1 MAKKKVY
8 DEDFKK
14 MIVEL
19 YENKKP
25 VAEIKREYGV
35 AEATLYRWIKEYGK
49 IKTSNNE
56 TTTNHELK
64 RLKKELAQ
72 AKEEN
77 EILKKEEVNLH
88 EYETFEEARLAIFEF
103 IEGWYNRKR
112 IHSSIDY
119 KAPIEIENEVA

>member
-1 MAKKKVY
+1 MEKKKVY

-25 VAEIKREYGV
+25 VAEIKREYGL

-49 IKTSNNE
+49 IKTTNNE
-56 TTTNHELK
+56 TTTNHEIK

-77 EILKKEEVNLH
+77 EILKKA
-88 EYETFEEARLAIFEF
+88 FAI
-103 IEGWYNRKR
+103 YTQK
-112 IHSSIDY
+112 
-119 KAPIEIENEVA
+119 

>member
-25 VAEIKREYGV
+25 VVEIKREYGV
-35 AEATLYRWIKEYGK
+35 AEASLYRWIKEYGK
-49 IKTSNNE
+49 IKVENNQI
-56 TTTNHELK
+56 TTNHEIK

-77 EILKKEEVNLH
+77 EILKKAV
-88 EYETFEEARLAIFEF
+88 AIFTQ
-103 IEGWYNRKR
+103 K
-112 IHSSIDY
+112 
-119 KAPIEIENEVA
+119 

>member
-1 MAKKKVY
+1 MAKKKSY

-25 VAEIKREYGV
+25 VVEIKGEYGI
-35 AEATLYRWIKEYGK
+35 AEATLYRQIKEYGK
-49 IKTSNNE
+49 IKVANNE
-56 TTTNHELK
+56 TTTNHEIK

-77 EILKKEEVNLH
+77 EILKKAV
-88 EYETFEEARLAIFEF
+88 AIFTQKQKKE
-103 IEGWYNRKR
+103 
-112 IHSSIDY
+112 
-119 KAPIEIENEVA
+119 

>member
-1 MAKKKVY
+1 MSKIAKKKVY

-25 VAEIKREYGV
+25 VAEIKREYGLV
-35 AEATLYRWIKEYGK
+35 EATIYRWINEYGK
-49 IKTSNNE
+49 IKTTNNE
-56 TTTNHELK
+56 TTTNHEIK

-77 EILKKEEVNLH
+77 EILKKAV
-88 EYETFEEARLAIFEF
+88 AIFMQ
-103 IEGWYNRKR
+103 K
-112 IHSSIDY
+112 
-119 KAPIEIENEVA
+119 

>member
-1 MAKKKVY
+1 MAKKKSY

-25 VAEIKREYGV
+25 VVEIKREYGI
-35 AEATLYRWIKEYGK
+35 AEWIKEYGK
-49 IKTSNNE
+49 IKVANNE
-56 TTTNHELK
+56 TTTNHEIK

-77 EILKKEEVNLH
+77 EILKKAV
-88 EYETFEEARLAIFEF
+88 AIFTQ
-103 IEGWYNRKR
+103 K
-112 IHSSIDY
+112 
-119 KAPIEIENEVA
+119 

>member
-25 VAEIKREYGV
+25 VAEIKREYGL

-49 IKTSNNE
+49 IKVSNNE
-56 TTTNHELK
+56 TTNHEIK

-77 EILKKEEVNLH
+77 EILKKVV
-88 EYETFEEARLAIFEF
+88 AIFTQ
-103 IEGWYNRKR
+103 K
-112 IHSSIDY
+112 Y
-119 KAPIEIENEVA
+119 KIG

>member
-25 VAEIKREYGV
+25 VAELKREYGLG
-35 AEATLYRWIKEYGK
+35 EATLYRWIKEYGK
-49 IKTSNNE
+49 IKISNNE
-56 TTTNHELK
+56 TTTNHEIK

-77 EILKKEEVNLH
+77 EILKKAV
-88 EYETFEEARLAIFEF
+88 AIFTQ
-103 IEGWYNRKR
+103 K
-112 IHSSIDY
+112 
-119 KAPIEIENEVA
+119 

>member
-19 YENKKP
+19 YKNKKS
-25 VAEIKREYGV
+25 VAEIKREYGL

-49 IKTSNNE
+49 IKVSNNE
-56 TTTNHELK
+56 TTTNHEIK

-77 EILKKEEVNLH
+77 EILKKVV
-88 EYETFEEARLAIFEF
+88 AIFTQ
-103 IEGWYNRKR
+103 K
-112 IHSSIDY
+112 
-119 KAPIEIENEVA
+119 

>member
-25 VAEIKREYGV
+25 VSEIKREYGLC
-35 AEATLYRWIKEYGK
+35 EATLYRWIKEYGK
-49 IKTSNNE
+49 IKTANNE
-56 TTTNHELK
+56 TITNHEIK

-77 EILKKEEVNLH
+77 EILKKAV
-88 EYETFEEARLAIFEF
+88 AIFTQ
-103 IEGWYNRKR
+103 K
-112 IHSSIDY
+112 
-119 KAPIEIENEVA
+119 

>member
-19 YENKKP
+19 YESKKP
-25 VAEIKREYGV
+25 VAEIKREYGL

-56 TTTNHELK
+56 TTANHEIK

-77 EILKKEEVNLH
+77 EILKKAV
-88 EYETFEEARLAIFEF
+88 AIFTQ
-103 IEGWYNRKR
+103 K
-112 IHSSIDY
+112 
-119 KAPIEIENEVA
+119 

>member
-1 MAKKKVY
+1 MDTFYERVYNRLCTLIRKECVEVLAKKKSY

-25 VAEIKREYGV
+25 VVEIKREYGI
-35 AEATLYRWIKEYGK
+35 AEATIYRWIKEYGK
-49 IKTSNNE
+49 INVANNE
-56 TTTNHELK
+56 TTTNHEIK

-77 EILKKEEVNLH
+77 EILKKAV
-88 EYETFEEARLAIFEF
+88 AIFTQKQKKE
-103 IEGWYNRKR
+103 
-112 IHSSIDY
+112 
-119 KAPIEIENEVA
+119 

>member
-25 VAEIKREYGV
+25 VVEIKREYGV
-35 AEATLYRWIKEYGK
+35 AEASLYRWIKEYGK
-49 IKTSNNE
+49 IKVENNQI
-56 TTTNHELK
+56 TTNHEIK

-77 EILKKEEVNLH
+77 EILKKAV
-88 EYETFEEARLAIFEF
+88 AIFTQKQKKE
-103 IEGWYNRKR
+103 
-112 IHSSIDY
+112 
-119 KAPIEIENEVA
+119 

>member
-19 YENKKP
+19 YKNKKS
-25 VAEIKREYGV
+25 VAEIKREYGL

-49 IKTSNNE
+49 IKVSNNE
-56 TTTNHELK
+56 TTNHEIK

-77 EILKKEEVNLH
+77 EILKKVV
-88 EYETFEEARLAIFEF
+88 AIFTQ
-103 IEGWYNRKR
+103 K
-112 IHSSIDY
+112 Y
-119 KAPIEIENEVA
+119 KIG

>member
-25 VAEIKREYGV
+25 ISEIKREYGLS
-35 AEATLYRWIKEYGK
+35 EASLYRWIKEYGK
-49 IKTSNNE
+49 IKTANNE
-56 TTTNHELK
+56 TTTNHEIK

-72 AKEEN
+72 AREEN
-77 EILKKEEVNLH
+77 EILKKAV
-88 EYETFEEARLAIFEF
+88 AIFTQ
-103 IEGWYNRKR
+103 K
-112 IHSSIDY
+112 
-119 KAPIEIENEVA
+119 

>member
-1 MAKKKVY
+1 MSKVAKKKSY

-25 VAEIKREYGV
+25 VVEIKREYGI

-49 IKTSNNE
+49 IKVENNE
-56 TTTNHELK
+56 TTTNHEIK

-77 EILKKEEVNLH
+77 EILKKAV
-88 EYETFEEARLAIFEF
+88 AIFTQ
-103 IEGWYNRKR
+103 K
-112 IHSSIDY
+112 
-119 KAPIEIENEVA
+119 

>member
-25 VAEIKREYGV
+25 VVEIKREYGV
-35 AEATLYRWIKEYGK
+35 AEASLYRWIKEYGK
-49 IKTSNNE
+49 IKVENNQI
-56 TTTNHELK
+56 TTNHEIK

-77 EILKKEEVNLH
+77 EILKKAV
-88 EYETFEEARLAIFEF
+88 AIFMQ
-103 IEGWYNRKR
+103 K
-112 IHSSIDY
+112 
-119 KAPIEIENEVA
+119 